1 MQTSDATI
9 HVYIS
14 DLQPLGTRPITGVDS
29 IPRLRSPEFQKH
41 LEHLWS
47 TLISAL
53 ADAQGRLS
61 LEELRTNFSS
71 DFTFINPLKHFSLDA
86 SKLSRLSKVF
96 ENTAKLRLHLKSPER
111 KGYKD
116 MLAKFTRTFSNLKEL
131 SLDFDMKQGSGP
143 LYQAFAQ
150 SVDMSRL
157 TSLNLLGLSVDAA
170 RLTSSITRL
179 RDVTDLKFYCV
190 DLASGAWPAVL
201 KAIAKLSHLEHLHLM
216 YLREAGHKSYFLKQR
231 DTPDNGFDDWGLGEH
246 WTAPDEDEDDDD
258 ESSLDDDSMPELQPA
273 EDLWVGPRPDSHHG
287 GPAPN
292 QPNQGNHEETGGDDD
307 VVPDY
312 VPRDFPQGYTGER
325 GFYICVEGHA
335 RIAKRLPTF
344 IDEYNTGEFMDEND
358 DLFPPGMGG
367 MGPFP
372 LGGGQ
377 GMATIAMNA
386 ALNVNM
392 PAPPPGFN
400 AFVAAVGN
408 HFGAIPPGPA
418 PNLNNNPAGAHGVPF
433 AFPIPLGPVPPPGH
447 GTAAP
452 AAAPTAPPVATA
464 DASTGWDLSDQEDW
478 EDEEDDAFGGGGMD

>member
-1 MQTSDATI
+1 MQTCDATI
-9 HVYIS
+9 HVHDS
-14 DLQPLGTRPITGVDS
+14 DLQSLGTRPITGVDS

-47 TLISAL
+47 TLVSAL
-53 ADAQGRLS
+53 ADAQGHLS

-71 DFTFINPLKHFSLDA
+71 DFTFINPLKQFSLDA

-111 KGYKD
+111 KGYQET
-116 MLAKFTRTFSNLKEL
+116 LAKFTRTFANLKEL
-131 SLDFDMKQGSGP
+131 SLDFDTKQASGP
-143 LYQAFAQ
+143 LYQKFALG
-150 SVDMSRL
+150 VDMSRL
-157 TSLNLLGLSVDAA
+157 TSLNLLGLLVDAA

-190 DLASGAWPAVL
+190 DLSSGAWPAVL
-201 KAIAKLSHLEHLHLM
+201 KAIANLSHLEHLHLM

-231 DTPDNGFDDWGLGEH
+231 DTPDNAYDDWGLGEH
-246 WTAPDEDEDDDD
+246 WTAPDENEDDDD
-258 ESSLDDDSMPELQPA
+258 ESSLDDDSMPDLQPA
-273 EDLWVGPRPDSHHG
+273 DDLWVVPPPTSYHA

-292 QPNQGNHEETGGDDD
+292 ESNQNNHEETGGDDD
-307 VVPDY
+307 AVPDY

-325 GFYICVEGHA
+325 GFYVCVEGHA
-335 RIAKRLPTF
+335 TIAKRLPTF

-358 DLFPPGMGG
+358 DFFPPGIGGMGG

-377 GMATIAMNA
+377 GMATMAMNA

-400 AFVAAVGN
+400 AFINAVGH
-408 HFGAIPPGPA
+408 HFAAIPPGPA
-418 PNLNNNPAGAHGVPF
+418 PNQNNNAAGAHSVPLPFPVPF
-433 AFPIPLGPVPPPGH
+433 GPVPPPV
-447 GTAAP
+447 TP

-464 DASTGWDLSDQEDW
+464 DASPGWDLSDQEDW
-478 EDEEDDAFGGGGMD
+478 EDEQDDAFGGGGMD